1 MAQLGSG
8 ALIIALALAVYGILA
23 GVIGAR
29 RNVPELVDSAVR
41 AVWGVTALVLVAV
54 ASLITAFVTHD
65 FRLIYVAGRSS
76 VDMPLHYVLAAFY
89 GGQEGSLLY
98 WSMIAGLL
106 SSLALL
112 LHRQRDRALVPY
124 MAATVLSVE
133 TFLLVILTVVASPF
147 TLYPAALTPSNGVGL
162 NPLLRDP
169 GMMAH
174 PPFLLAGFASFTVPF
189 GFAMAA
195 LITGRLGSD
204 WIRAIRRWALVSW
217 GILGVGL
224 LLGAW
229 WAYHVLGWGGYW
241 GWDPVENVALLPWL
255 TATAFIHS
263 VIVQERRGMLKVW
276 NMSLVVASFILSVF
290 GTFTVR
296 SGLIS
301 SVHSFA
307 VSPLGPWFLGYLSL
321 VIIVAVGLV
330 VYRIPGLQSDRAIES
345 VVSRESGFLVNNL
358 LFTALAFVTFWG
370 TVFPLVSE
378 LFRDTKLT
386 VGPPF
391 YDQVNGPI
399 LLALLVLMGIGPLLA
414 WRKSSPRL
422 LLKNLFWPVMAGLIV
437 IPPLLYFLRAPIPV
451 IALAVTVFGLGTV
464 VLEYVRGARVRR
476 RNTGEGYPRAVVM
489 LVRKNGRRY
498 GGYIVHIAMALLAFG
513 IIGSHFFQVER
524 QFTLNP
530 GETATIRGYTLTYQ
544 GLENRMTVEGQVIG
558 VKLAVAKNGVHRGD
572 LESYRFF
579 YRNYENQP
587 TARMGIK
594 SVGLDDV
601 YVVLDQWDTTGNSQ
615 TVSLRVFINP
625 LVNWIWLGG
634 VVYVFGMLTL
644 LWPAPAP
651 ARQRATSPVRE
662 AVLREA

>member
-8 ALIIALALAVYGILA
+8 ALIIALALAIYGIIA

-41 AVWGVTALVLVAV
+41 AVWGVTALILVAV
-54 ASLITAFVTHD
+54 GSLITAFATHN
-65 FRLIYVAGRSS
+65 FQLVYVAGRSS
-76 VDMPLHYVLAAFY
+76 LDMPLHYVLAAFY

-106 SSLALL
+106 SSLALI
-112 LHRQRDRALVPY
+112 LHRHRDRALVPY
-124 MAATVLSVE
+124 LAATVLSVE
-133 TFLLVILTVVASPF
+133 TFLLLILTIVASPF
-147 TLYPAALTPSNGVGL
+147 TLYPAAMTPANGVGL

-169 GMMAH
+169 GMMIH

-217 GILGVGL
+217 GILGIGL

-255 TATAFIHS
+255 TSTAFIHS

-321 VIIVAVGLV
+321 VIIVSVAFII
-330 VYRIPGLQSDRAIES
+330 YRIPGLQSDRAIES

-358 LFTALAFVTFWG
+358 LFTALAFATFWG
-370 TVFPLVSE
+370 TVFPLVGE
-378 LFRDTKLT
+378 LFDKKLM

-399 LLALLVLMGIGPLLA
+399 LLALLLLMGIGPLLA
-414 WRKSSPRL
+414 WRQSSPRL

-437 IPPLLYFLRAPIPV
+437 IPPLLFFLRAPIPV

-464 VLEYVRGARVRR
+464 VLEYVRGARVRHQ
-476 RNTGEGYPRAVVM
+476 NTGEGYPRAVAM

-498 GGYIVHIAMALLAFG
+498 GGYIVHIAVALLAFG

-530 GETATIRGYTLTYQ
+530 NEKATVGAYTLTYQ
-544 GLENRMTVEGQVIG
+544 GLDNRMTVEGQIIG
-558 VKLAVAKNGVHRGD
+558 AKLEVAKNGESRGS

-594 SVGLDDV
+594 SIGLDDV
-601 YVVLDQWDTTGNSQ
+601 YVVLDDWDTKTNV
-615 TVSLRVFINP
+615 VSLRIFINP

-634 VVYVFGMLTL
+634 LVYVFGMFTL
-644 LWPAPAP
+644 IWPAPSA
-651 ARQRATSPVRE
+651 ARQRETSPVRE

>member
-8 ALIIALALAVYGILA
+8 ALIIALALAIYGILA

-41 AVWGVTALVLVAV
+41 AVWGVTALILVAV
-54 ASLITAFVTHD
+54 GSLITAFVTHN
-65 FRLIYVAGRSS
+65 FQIVYVAGRSS
-76 VDMPLHYVLAAFY
+76 RDMPLHYVLAAFY

-106 SSLALL
+106 SSLALFI
-112 LHRQRDRALVPY
+112 HRHRDRALVPY
-124 MAATVLSVE
+124 LAATVLSVE

-147 TLYPAALTPSNGVGL
+147 TLYPAAMTPSDGIGL

-217 GILGVGL
+217 GILGIGL

-307 VSPLGPWFLGYLSL
+307 ISPLGPWFLGYLSL
-321 VIIVAVGLV
+321 VILV
-330 VYRIPGLQSDRAIES
+330 SVIFIIYRIPGLQSERAIES

-358 LFTALAFVTFWG
+358 LFTALTFATFWG
-370 TVFPLVSE
+370 TVFPLVAE
-378 LFRDTKLT
+378 LFDRKLT

-414 WRKSSPRL
+414 WRQSSPRL
-422 LLKNLFWPVMAGLIV
+422 LLKNLFWPVMSGLIV
-437 IPPLLYFLRAPIPV
+437 IPPLLYVLQAPIPV

-464 VLEYVRGARVRR
+464 VLEYVRGAQVRR
-476 RNTGEGYPRAVVM
+476 RNTGEAYPRAVVM

-498 GGYIVHIAMALLAFG
+498 GGYIVHTAMALLAFG

-524 QFTLNP
+524 QFTLKP
-530 GETATIRGYTLTYQ
+530 RDTATIGKYTLTYQ
-544 GLENRMTVEGQVIG
+544 GLDDRMTAEGQVIG
-558 VKLAVAKNGVHRGD
+558 AKLQVASNGANKGN
-572 LESYRFF
+572 LESYRFY

-601 YVVLDQWDTTGNSQ
+601 YVVLDQWDTTNDAGVV
-615 TVSLRVFINP
+615 TIRVFINP

-634 VVYVFGMLTL
+634 LVYLLGMFTL
-644 LWPAPAP
+644 IWPAPSP